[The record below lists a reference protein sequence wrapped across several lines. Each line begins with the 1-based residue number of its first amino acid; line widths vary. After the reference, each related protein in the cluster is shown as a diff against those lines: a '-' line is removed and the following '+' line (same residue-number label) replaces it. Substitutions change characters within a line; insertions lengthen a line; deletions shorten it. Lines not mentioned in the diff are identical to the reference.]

1 MGQWSRR
8 ELTGW
13 KVRDSN
19 STFAYRLLL
28 SALVLLPGGMAGMRR
43 KDVTLE
49 RLSELVI
56 DLCLLRPPYLA
67 DVGSM
72 SRVHSKLQRE
82 VLRLYRDLLRSVTPR
97 PVCGDAEPESRPE
110 LTSLRQ
116 SIRNEFRRQASLY
129 KRTDI
134 LQIEAALRRG
144 HRRLEDL
151 NSGTVDRLARI
162 QPTQELPKKTS

>member
-1 MGQWSRR
+1 
-8 ELTGW
+8 
-13 KVRDSN
+13 
-19 STFAYRLLL
+19 
-28 SALVLLPGGMAGMRR
+28 
-43 KDVTLE
+43 
-49 RLSELVI
+49 
-56 DLCLLRPPYLA
+56 
-67 DVGSM
+67 M

-97 PVCGDAEPESRPE
+97 PVSGDTEPQNRPE
-110 LTSLRQ
+110 LASLRQ

-162 QPTQELPKKTS
+162 QRTQESPKKTS